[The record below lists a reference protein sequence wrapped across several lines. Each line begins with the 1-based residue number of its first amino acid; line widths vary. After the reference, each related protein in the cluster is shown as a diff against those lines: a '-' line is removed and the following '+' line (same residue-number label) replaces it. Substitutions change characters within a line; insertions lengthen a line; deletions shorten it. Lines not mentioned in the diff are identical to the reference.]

1 MSTQPVVL
9 APNLPATFYRASGRL
24 AAFRG
29 MSLEPRPEDWVAS
42 TTARFRQAP
51 AGLSALPDGTLLA
64 DAIRDDPIGWLGGEH
79 VKTFGADP
87 AVLVK
92 LLDAGQRLP
101 VHVHPSR
108 DFARSHL
115 ASPFGKSE
123 AWIVLD
129 AAPGAEVHLGF
140 SRDISF
146 DELRGWVAEQD
157 VAALLGVTNRIPVQA
172 GDVLFCPAGTPH
184 ALGEDLLLVEVQEPT
199 DFSVLLEQ
207 EGFPVAADD
216 ALLGLPMDLALACVD
231 RRRSSPT
238 GLAALRGGRSG
249 SLLPT
254 MADPFFRAELLRT
267 GDAVSGFSV
276 LIVTDGSGKLGGEWG
291 EMPVRRG
298 MTLAVPHAA
307 GASRI
312 DGDVSAIRCVGG
324 R

>member
-1 MSTQPVVL
+1 MPTQPVVL
-9 APNLPATFYRASGRL
+9 APNLPETFYRASGRL

-29 MSLEPRPEDWVAS
+29 GSLEPRPEDWVAS
-42 TTARFRQAP
+42 TTPRFGQAP

-64 DAIRDDPIGWLGGEH
+64 DSSRDDPIGWLGAEH
-79 VKTFGADP
+79 VERFGTNP

-129 AAPGAEVHLGF
+129 AAPSAEVYLGF
-140 SRDISF
+140 SRDVAF
-146 DELRGWVAEQD
+146 DELRSWVADQD
-157 VAALLGVTNRIPVQA
+157 VATLLAATNRLPVQP

-184 ALGEDLLLVEVQEPT
+184 AIGRDILLVELQEPT

-216 ALLGLPMDLALACVD
+216 ALLGLPLDLALACVD
-231 RRRSSPT
+231 RRRISAS
-238 GLAALRGGRSG
+238 GLDELRGGRSG
-249 SLLPT
+249 SLLPAS
-254 MADPFFRAELLRT
+254 ADPLFRAELVRT
-267 GDAVSGFSV
+267 GDSVSGFSV
-276 LIVTDGSGKLGGEWG
+276 LVVTDGAGTLHGEWG
-291 EMPVRRG
+291 EIAVHRG
-298 MTLAVPHAA
+298 LTLAVPHGA
-307 GASRI
+307 GASRL
-312 DGDVSAIRCVGG
+312 DGDVSAVRCTAGG
-324 R
+324 

>member
-1 MSTQPVVL
+1 MSTLPVVL
-9 APNLPATFYRASGRL
+9 APNLPETFYRASGRL
-24 AAFRG
+24 AAFRE

-42 TTARFRQAP
+42 TTARFRHAP

-64 DAIRDDPIGWLGGEH
+64 DSIRNDPIGWLGGEH
-79 VKTFGADP
+79 VETFGADP

-92 LLDAGQRLP
+92 LLDTGQRLP

-108 DFARSHL
+108 DFARAHL

-140 SRDISF
+140 NRDISF

-157 VAALLGVTNRIPVQA
+157 VAALLAVTNRIPVQA

-184 ALGEDLLLVEVQEPT
+184 AVGEDLLLVEVQEPT

-207 EGFPVAADD
+207 AGFPVSADD

-231 RRRSSPT
+231 RRRISPT

-254 MADPFFRAELLRT
+254 MADPFFRADLLRT
-267 GDAVSGFSV
+267 GDAVVGFSV

-312 DGDVSAIRCVGG
+312 DGDVSVIRCAGG